1 VREPCCKRRSLN
13 EITCVV
19 RGVTG
24 ETIVANDVI
33 RLVAFLLRFYRSIQ
47 RQIVRFAKV
56 LFRECRKDDLRT
68 FSRLLDD
75 RSQGYVWKV
84 IEISQLLSFCWLLRR
99 SGNTEDK
106 KPESPAAKICSS
118 TIPRGVRCSEATN
131 GKVPLYLS
139 SIVKSR
145 SS

>member
-1 VREPCCKRRSLN
+1 MRVSTVANRATRSLTSVHLKS
-13 EITCVV
+13 EECMPEVPEGFLGR
-19 RGVTG
+19 RGK
-24 ETIVANDVI
+24 TILGLSPVY
-33 RLVAFLLRFYRSIQ
+33 L
-47 RQIVRFAKV
+47 
-56 LFRECRKDDLRT
+56 T
-68 FSRLLDD
+68 D

-84 IEISQLLSFCWLLRR
+84 IETSQLLSFCWLLRR

-118 TIPRGVRCSEATN
+118 TVPRGVRCSEATN
-131 GKVPLYLS
+131 GRVPLYLS